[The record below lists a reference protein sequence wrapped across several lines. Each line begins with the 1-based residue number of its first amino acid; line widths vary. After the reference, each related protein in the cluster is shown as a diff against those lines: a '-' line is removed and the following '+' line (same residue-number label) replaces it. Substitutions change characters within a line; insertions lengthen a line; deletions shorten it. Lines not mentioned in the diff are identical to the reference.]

1 MPPREAS
8 DRIGEILEAI
18 DKIERYTE
26 GMDLDGF
33 RADERTIDAVL
44 HNLTVIGEAANHVP
58 DEVQTRHPGIPW
70 KRMRGMRNV
79 VVHEY
84 FGVSLEIIWETV
96 WNDLPPL
103 VPRLRTLLEE
113 E

>member
-1 MPPREAS
+1 
-8 DRIGEILEAI
+8 
-18 DKIERYTE
+18 
-26 GMDLDGF
+26 
-33 RADERTIDAVL
+33 
-44 HNLTVIGEAANHVP
+44 
-58 DEVQTRHPGIPW
+58 
-70 KRMRGMRNV
+70 MRGMRNV

-113 E
+113 ES